1 MDEIRDEEG
10 TFRKGIMVME
20 KYKVFSIVMVIA
32 GFIIL
37 TVGIFFLDFILSIL
51 GGLLVGLSVF
61 VMEIK
66 ESEKK
71 EKSILELMEKREGSV
86 LSKTKITKE
95 KVIPILTSVI
105 ITVIIFTFLYILLR
119 RNFMGTTTVSYDKA
133 VNDGCA
139 KMKISRCEIDSERIY
154 VTYDVNKDG
163 MVGRIGDSLY
173 NLLNQPPNVC
183 NETCIRKLCNC
194 QT

>member
-10 TFRKGIMVME
+10 TVRKGIMVME
-20 KYKVFSIVMVIA
+20 KYKVFSIAMVIA

-51 GGLLVGLSVF
+51 GGLLVGLSIF
-61 VMEIK
+61 VIEIK
-66 ESEKK
+66 ESEVK
-71 EKSILELMEKREGSV
+71 EKSILELMEKRGGSI
-86 LSKTKITKE
+86 LEKTKISKE

-119 RNFMGTTTVSYDKA
+119 RNFMATTTVSYDKA
-133 VNDGCA
+133 ISDGCS

-183 NETCIRKLCNC
+183 NETCIKKLCNC

>member
-1 MDEIRDEEG
+1 MDEIRDEER
-10 TFRKGIMVME
+10 TVRKGIMVME
-20 KYKVFSIVMVIA
+20 KYKVFSIAMVIA

-61 VMEIK
+61 VIEIK
-66 ESEKK
+66 ESEVK
-71 EKSILELMEKREGSV
+71 EKSLLELMEKRGGSV
-86 LSKTKITKE
+86 LSKVKISKE

-133 VNDGCA
+133 ISDGCA